1 MCTTCQSSISRAEIE
16 KNIYLNLYQ
25 GTARKTLY
33 PMYLPSACFNLLVS
47 YILILCNIQ
56 KSRIKLVKLGKI
68 CDGKRKPASLLVHMK
83 MFADQ
88 KFHHRI
94 VENQIYLPALCN
106 WNSSANYITLCD
118 GTRWF
123 KSSKFSIFFFWL
135 IQVIN
140 NESQSNNV

>member
-1 MCTTCQSSISRAEIE
+1 MCTTCQSSTSRAEIE

-106 WNSSANYITLCD
+106 WNSSANYKMVQIIKVLNIFFF
-118 GTRWF
+118 GLF
-123 KSSKFSIFFFWL
+123 KSSTTKVSPIT
-135 IQVIN
+135 
-140 NESQSNNV
+140 SR